1 MGRYENTS
9 ETPAAMPRSSV
20 TSPCTRGNSFGL
32 PFEPERRQKVLCNA
46 DVKSSGCEG
55 EERQS
60 VGDSDRARPDL
71 YKKEAEIFMDV
82 SVLIGK
88 PLGALRPSPPI
99 TAREEVNTRA
109 RTHTHTDADERR
121 WSESQSA
128 APVQRPCHPQP
139 GRQPFIRLIRL
150 HRRSN
155 IVTIITRAVIV
166 TILSGTY
173 GREQP
178 LRALSQTQ
186 PNWLGLIS
194 EHWHAR
200 ARLGSPRGPQLLSP
214 ADGDEETDTL

>member
-1 MGRYENTS
+1 MCVREMEMGRYENTS

-109 RTHTHTDADERR
+109 RTHTHRCRRAVVREPERGPCPATLSSPARETALHKTDPPSPPLQHCYNHYQSCYHNHSLWHIWTGTTA
-121 WSESQSA
+121 QSA
-128 APVQRPCHPQP
+128 K
-139 GRQPFIRLIRL
+139 
-150 HRRSN
+150 SN
-155 IVTIITRAVIV
+155 TA
-166 TILSGTY
+166 
-173 GREQP
+173 
-178 LRALSQTQ
+178 
-186 PNWLGLIS
+186 
-194 EHWHAR
+194 
-200 ARLGSPRGPQLLSP
+200 
-214 ADGDEETDTL
+214 